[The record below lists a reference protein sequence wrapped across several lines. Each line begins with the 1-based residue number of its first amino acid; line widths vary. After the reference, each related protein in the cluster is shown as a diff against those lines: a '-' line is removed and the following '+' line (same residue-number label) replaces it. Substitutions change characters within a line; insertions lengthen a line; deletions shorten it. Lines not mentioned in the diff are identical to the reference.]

1 MNGATT
7 VESER
12 MMTASGDDTKTYR
25 GRTLEELIPQ
35 IKAELGPDAVITR
48 QRDGLMGGVGGF
60 FQRRFVE
67 IEARPGRARFDAYD
81 DAPAQPGP
89 APADPSGFDDF
100 LPAEP
105 QDPATAEGLSSPAI
119 QELLQQA
126 SPFAQQLSDAEGID
140 TPAHLR
146 RQEPAG
152 YEPQPQPQQP
162 EQQQQPFHLQPPFQ
176 HEPPFG
182 QPPVQ
187 QQQPI
192 EEVPA
197 PAPVPAPGPEPETAA
212 GPTRPAVAD
221 ALERRLLDGGLSHER
236 ASALV
241 QETVTHLLPFGTP
254 RGMKKLVRAA
264 LARRIPVAPGF
275 TGHARSLA
283 FVGPGGSGK
292 TLCTARL
299 AAAYAQGSDLSVIC
313 LSLTPDGH
321 GGDLARMLEPL
332 GVAVHAVADPADA
345 RGRIAAAAGDAL
357 VVVDTPALAPRS
369 AAEVRALAAQLETL
383 GLDQVHLTLPATFS
397 PAAARELIGACE
409 PLGVACITLTH
420 TDETS
425 HFGGLVDTIIESGK
439 PVSFL
444 SSGAALPGGLEPADA
459 LDLAS
464 LVLP

>member
-7 VESER
+7 VESEG
-12 MMTASGDDTKTYR
+12 MMTASGNDTKTYR

-81 DAPAQPGP
+81 DEPARPGP
-89 APADPSGFDDF
+89 MPADPAGFDDF
-100 LPAEP
+100 LPDQP

-126 SPFAQQLSDAEGID
+126 SPFAQHLSDAESAEA
-140 TPAHLR
+140 PEHLS
-146 RQEPAG
+146 QQAPLPFEQQ
-152 YEPQPQPQQP
+152 PQPLQQPQPVQPQQP
-162 EQQQQPFHLQPPFQ
+162 VQQAQPAYQQPA
-176 HEPPFG
+176 
-182 QPPVQ
+182 PPVQ
-187 QQQPI
+187 Q
-192 EEVPA
+192 A
-197 PAPVPAPGPEPETAA
+197 PEPVPAPVAPA
-212 GPTRPAVAD
+212 RPAVAD
-221 ALERRLLDGGLSHER
+221 ALERRLLDGGLSPER
-236 ASALV
+236 ASAVV
-241 QETVTHLLPFGTP
+241 QETVSHLLPFGTP

-264 LARRIPVAPGF
+264 LARRIPVEPGF
-275 TGHARSLA
+275 SRHGRSLA

-299 AAAYAQGSDLSVIC
+299 AAAYAQGSDLPVIC
-313 LSLTPDGH
+313 LTLTPDGH
-321 GGDLARMLEPL
+321 AGDLARMLEPL
-332 GVAVHAVADPADA
+332 GVAVHAVSDPADA

-397 PAAARELIGACE
+397 PAAARELIAACE
-409 PLGVACITLTH
+409 PLGVACVTLTH

-425 HFGGLVDTIIESGK
+425 HFGGLVDTIIESGR

-444 SSGAALPGGLEPADA
+444 SSGTTVPGGLEPADA

>member
-12 MMTASGDDTKTYR
+12 MMTASGNDTKTYR
-25 GRTLEELIPQ
+25 GRSLEELIPQ

-81 DAPAQPGP
+81 DEPARPGGM
-89 APADPSGFDDF
+89 PADPGAFDDF
-100 LPAEP
+100 LPAQQ
-105 QDPATAEGLSSPAI
+105 QDPATVEGLSSPAI

-126 SPFAQQLSDAEGID
+126 SPFARQLSDAERTD
-140 TPAHLR
+140 SPDHLR
-146 RQEPAG
+146 QQAPLPYEQQPPAQEPPA
-152 YEPQPQPQQP
+152 
-162 EQQQQPFHLQPPFQ
+162 QQQQP
-176 HEPPFG
+176 
-182 QPPVQ
+182 VQ
-187 QQQPI
+187 QPAEPAPAATSPQAP
-192 EEVPA
+192 EPVPA
-197 PAPVPAPGPEPETAA
+197 PAPPA
-212 GPTRPAVAD
+212 RPAVAD
-221 ALERRLLDGGLSHER
+221 ALERRLLDGGLSPAR

-241 QETVTHLLPFGTP
+241 QETVSHLLPFGTP
-254 RGMKKLVRAA
+254 RGMKKLVRGA
-264 LARRIPVAPGF
+264 LARRIPVEPGF
-275 TGHARSLA
+275 SRHARSLA

-292 TLCTARL
+292 TVCTARL
-299 AAAYAQGSDLSVIC
+299 AAAYAQGSDLPVIC
-313 LSLTPDGH
+313 LTLTPDGH

-332 GVAVHAVADPADA
+332 GVAVHAVSDPGDA

-397 PAAARELIGACE
+397 PAAARELIAACE
-409 PLGVACITLTH
+409 PLGVSCVTLTH

-425 HFGGLVDTIIESGK
+425 HFGGLVDTIIESGR

-444 SSGAALPGGLEPADA
+444 SSGTTVPGGLEPADA